1 MHQCNNVNVKLYSLS
16 RPTCGQT
23 QANRSPLKNVFQPKE
38 KIHFTCPPKN
48 NSLNEKIKPFRTCVK
63 KNFLY

>member
-23 QANRSPLKNVFQPKE
+23 QANRSPPPPLKNFFQPKE

-48 NSLNEKIKPFRTCVK
+48 NYLNEK
-63 KNFLY
+63 KNPSAPA